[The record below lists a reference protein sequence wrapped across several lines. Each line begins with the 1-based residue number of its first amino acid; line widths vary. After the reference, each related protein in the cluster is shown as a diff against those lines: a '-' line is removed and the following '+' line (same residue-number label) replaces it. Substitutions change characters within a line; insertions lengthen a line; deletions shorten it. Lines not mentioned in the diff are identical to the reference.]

1 MKYIIV
7 KDDGSITEAQ
17 GRAGEQFA
25 AYAQFAYGQNGLTKA
40 DAESMASEAAKQQ
53 ARENKH
59 YGK

>member
-7 KDDGSITEAQ
+7 RDDGEIVEAQ
-17 GRAGEQFA
+17 GRAGEQWV

-40 DAESMASEAAKQQ
+40 DAESMAAEAAKQQ
-53 ARENKH
+53 AREQKV